1 MKKSKIA
8 LILVAALILSFAFAS
23 CSKTETVVNLK
34 FVVNDSVLIDVPV
47 TMNSESP
54 KVLDVVTE
62 AMVAYADS
70 IGEMIVLDD
79 EGTGI
84 KTVKDLDIEYTTGY
98 NAETKII
105 SGWEFYI
112 NDEKEVR
119 VGLADDVAVANGDTI
134 KYSFYS
140 YEYTA

>member
-1 MKKSKIA
+1 MKKTRIA
-8 LILVAALILSFAFAS
+8 LILVAALLVSLVFVS
-23 CSKTETVVNLK
+23 CNKTETVVNLK
-34 FVVNDSVLIDVPV
+34 FVVNETVLIDVPV
-47 TMNSESP
+47 TMNSASP
-54 KVLDVVTE
+54 KVIDVVNE
-62 AMVAYADS
+62 AIAVYADS

-84 KTVKDLDIEYTTGY
+84 KTVKDLDVEYSTGY
-98 NAETKII
+98 NDETKIL

-119 VGLADDVAVANGDTI
+119 TGLADDVTVANGDTVR
-134 KYSFYS
+134 YSFYS